1 MRLFCCSVS
10 EHNKGIFL
18 AQELVVDL
26 HLRCGYFTLSGA
38 ALDLDLVPGVVVLVR
53 VGLLLV
59 DHADRRVVILFVAVV
74 DRRSN
79 LVTILVEMDPESII
93 VAFLI
98 SADID

>member
-1 MRLFCCSVS
+1 MRLFCSVI
-10 EHNKGIFL
+10 EHNKGVVL
-18 AQELVVDL
+18 AVELVVDL
-26 HLRCGYFTLSGA
+26 HLLCRDLTLGGA
-38 ALDLDLVPGVVVLVR
+38 ALDLDLVPGVVGLVR

-59 DHADRRVVILFVAVV
+59 HHADRRIVILFVAVV